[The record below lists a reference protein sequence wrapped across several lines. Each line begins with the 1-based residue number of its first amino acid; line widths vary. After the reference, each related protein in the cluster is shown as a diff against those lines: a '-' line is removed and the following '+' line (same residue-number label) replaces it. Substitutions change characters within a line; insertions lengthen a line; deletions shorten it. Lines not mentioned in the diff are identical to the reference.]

1 MRTSLP
7 DQEPRANLLYARP
20 VVNKLVFNHSEI
32 FYLVAEYFK
41 CHVPQSLLGLSFGGS
56 VVKNLPTIKEIGF
69 DPWVGKIPWRKKWQ
83 PTPLFLPGE
92 FHGQEP
98 GRLQSM
104 RSRRVGHALVTN
116 TFTFT
121 ARMIFWFIYLQEK

>member
-1 MRTSLP
+1 MRTFLP

-20 VVNKLVFNHSEI
+20 VVNKLVFNNSEI

-69 DPWVGKIPWRKKWQ
+69 DPWVEKIPWRKKWQ

-92 FHGQEP
+92 FHGQKSLA
-98 GRLQSM
+98 GYSL
-104 RSRRVGHALVTN
+104 
-116 TFTFT
+116 
-121 ARMIFWFIYLQEK
+121 